1 MSTANIWGYAKCRTE
16 FQIAIIINYCHHH
29 ASCLYVSCV
38 RRFVSEEFY
47 MELTNLCILY
57 VHYSVDKIEV
67 VAQFFQFLWNC
78 ITESIFNI

>member
-1 MSTANIWGYAKCRTE
+1 MLIISIWEYAKCRKE
-16 FQIAIIINYCHHH
+16 FQTIIINNCHHH
-29 ASCLYVSCV
+29 ASSLYVSCV
-38 RRFVSEEFY
+38 RRFVREEFY

>member
-1 MSTANIWGYAKCRTE
+1 MLIISIWEYAKCRKE
-16 FQIAIIINYCHHH
+16 FQIAIIINYCNHY
-29 ASCLYVSCV
+29 ASWLYVSCV
-38 RRFVSEEFY
+38 KGFVREEFY

-67 VAQFFQFLWNC
+67 VAHFLQFLWNC